1 MSVEAVELPSGGQE
15 AATVFAMLDTS
26 DPRLHI
32 VAATPTRI
40 LTMRGTYQG
49 DDFVMAGGTVGAETT
64 SCIIGPA
71 DELPG
76 AIAQLLL
83 SLSEAASVPLTPRF
97 FDQPVFV
104 PDALV
109 LAEYVRTGAF
119 ADLATA
125 LGVARLDRVPTWLDD
140 LARGVSAT
148 FLVVVGG
155 SQIPRIGTHL
165 VGLPSGWGHLGD
177 RDGALSMRPMNL
189 DQLLAE
195 VDDIALLAAS
205 LVP

>member
-1 MSVEAVELPSGGQE
+1 MRVEAVELPSGGQE
-15 AATVFAMLDTS
+15 AATVLAMLDTS

-40 LTMRGTYQG
+40 LTMRATYQG
-49 DDFVMAGGTVGAETT
+49 DHFVMAGGTVGADTT
-64 SCIIGPA
+64 SCMIGPA
-71 DELPG
+71 DALSD
-76 AIAQLLL
+76 AIGQLLL
-83 SLSEAASVPLTPRF
+83 SLSEATSVPLTPRF

-109 LAEYVRTGAF
+109 LAEDVRAGAT

-125 LGVARLDRVPTWLDD
+125 LGVARLDSVPTWLDD

-148 FLVVVGG
+148 FLLLVGG
-155 SQIPRIGTHL
+155 SQVPRIGTHL

-177 RDGALSMRPMNL
+177 RDGALSMRPMNF

-195 VDDIALLAAS
+195 VDDVTLLAAS